1 MANQFRVVQIAND
14 GHPLPDWVKP
24 RFAAANVD
32 CTYHQC
38 HNRGDL
44 ESCVDGADMLWL
56 MSGRKGLVIEEN
68 MALFPNIGAVQRVG
82 SGTDNIDHA
91 ACTKR
96 GILVVHTPED
106 MTEVTS
112 DHVITMLLS
121 AVRRVVWHDRN
132 IRRGKWAPRDPISI
146 CRMRGAELGLVG
158 FGRIGKATVEKLSG
172 FQMTIR
178 VYDPYADPEMIES
191 LGCEP
196 VGLEEL
202 LTNSQLIAL
211 VCALTDETRG
221 LIGPDQLGMM
231 REDAVLVNCA
241 RGPIVDEQALYETLK
256 NNRIAGAA
264 LDVFCETPMPDDHLF
279 RSLENVNFTPHAAGV
294 PLPFPDALY
303 ENQVL
308 SIIDLA
314 EGRMPRWIANRG
326 VKPKWNLQPQ

>member
-1 MANQFRVVQIAND
+1 VPKQFRVVQIAND
-14 GHPLPDWVKP
+14 GLPLPDWVEP
-24 RFAAANVD
+24 RFSAANVE

-38 HNRGDL
+38 HNRDDL
-44 ESCVDGADMLWL
+44 KSCVEGADMLWL
-56 MSGRKGLVIEEN
+56 MGGRRGLVIEEN
-68 MALFPNIGAVQRVG
+68 MDLFPDIGAVQRVG
-82 SGTDNIDHA
+82 SGTDNIDHD

-106 MTEVTS
+106 VTEVTS

-121 AVRRVVWHDRN
+121 VVRRIVWHDRN
-132 IRRGKWAPRDPISI
+132 IRNGFWDQKVPLPV
-146 CRMRGAELGLVG
+146 CTLRGAELGIVG
-158 FGRIGKATVEKLSG
+158 FGRIGKAVVEKLSG

-178 VYDPYADPEMIES
+178 VYDPYADPEMIVS

-196 VGLEEL
+196 IGLEAL
-202 LTNSQLIAL
+202 LKKSQLIAL

-221 LIGPDQLGMM
+221 LIGLDQLNMM
-231 REDAVLVNCA
+231 RQDAVLVNCA
-241 RGPIVDEQALYETLK
+241 RGPIVDDQALYETLK

-264 LDVFCETPMPDDHLF
+264 LDVFCETPLPEDDVL

-326 VKPKWNLQPQ
+326 VKPKWNLQLQ